1 MFELWNNTLISALI
15 GSVVAILTELI
26 ISWVKRFTIFPKIR
40 IYKHLSKD
48 NSKNYY
54 FKYYSKVYNKD
65 LLIVR
70 LNVVNFSTADGKL
83 FDVKLFQKNNFH
95 GSLFTKP
102 LGLSFIEQDEIL
114 YSFLQTEKFS
124 DDEFFVND
132 LKLEGKDHKNIY
144 LIFDATNYLHYNF
157 SDKFTLFYHYSTR
170 KLKTKKFKFDVP
182 SSCSTKHYKTSEI
195 LEFKK
200 EFQNK

>member
-48 NSKNYY
+48 NLKNYY
-54 FKYYSKVYNKD
+54 FKYYSKFYNKD

-83 FDVKLFQKNNFH
+83 FDVKLYQKDNFK
-95 GSLFTKP
+95 GSLFAKP
-102 LGLSFIEQDEIL
+102 LGLSFIEQDKIL
-114 YSFLQTEKFS
+114 CSFLQSEKFS
-124 DDEFFVND
+124 GDAFFEND

-144 LIFDATNYLHYNF
+144 LIFDATDYIYHNS

-170 KLKTKKFKFDVP
+170 RLKTKKFKFDVP
-182 SSCSTKHYKTSEI
+182 FFCSTDHYTTSEI

-200 EFQNK
+200 EFRNK